1 MAAMRPPNRR
11 TSTVMRRLQVA
22 AAVVLIASAGL
33 WLGTVTPAAQDAGVS
48 DIDEGA
54 ATFRSYCATCHGIDG
69 NEVAG
74 IDLGRGVFR
83 RAVSNQDLVQI
94 IRNGIPGTG
103 MPGSGFSDQQ
113 ASRVVAYLRQ
123 LSSEAQASG
132 GAGLPERGR
141 TVFEG
146 RGQCLTCHR
155 VGGYGGRLGPDLSDI
170 GRTRTAAAL
179 LRSLVDP
186 DAEVLSTNRFYRVTT
201 ADGTVVTGR
210 LLNLDS
216 YSVQI

>member
-1 MAAMRPPNRR
+1 M
-11 TSTVMRRLQVA
+11 
-22 AAVVLIASAGL
+22 
-33 WLGTVTPAAQDAGVS
+33 
-48 DIDEGA
+48 
-54 ATFRSYCATCHGIDG
+54 
-69 NEVAG
+69 AG

-155 VGGYGGRLGPDLSDI
+155 VGAHGGRLGPDLSDI

-186 DAEVLSTNRFYRVTT
+186 DAEVLGTNRFYRVTT

-216 YSVQI
+216 YSVQMLDTNETLRSFEKSTLRDYAFVERSPMPSNQEKLSADELADLVSYLKTLRTKP